1 MNSLTKYYSDRYD
14 ILHDLYMDLRVCMI
28 LHTSS
33 APAETLEEVKNRLE
47 QTKQQLEELINEE
60 ESKKET
66 E

>member
-33 APAETLEEVKNRLE
+33 APAETLEEVKKRLE
-47 QTKQQLEELINEE
+47 QTQQQLEELINET
-60 ESKKET
+60 ESEKEI